1 MAFIKLLI
9 LKEGGKWQ
17 NHLKIW
23 EELPVSS
30 VTRSRITLGQY
41 GMKVDIIPDFGMGSQ
56 NPYGGK
62 FRITGQRLRE
72 EEERKNKSKSK
83 RENFPCDSTNI

>member
-1 MAFIKLLI
+1 
-9 LKEGGKWQ
+9 
-17 NHLKIW
+17 
-23 EELPVSS
+23 
-30 VTRSRITLGQY
+30 
-41 GMKVDIIPDFGMGSQ
+41 MKVDIIPDFGMGSQ